1 MKIRHFFASFLL
13 ICACFAWNVSAGAI
27 SDSAPIKV
35 GLVYGSSAA
44 SSYALSASNGFQV
57 GYYADDSTFVPV
69 YSLAEKSVTVSYS
82 SGAYHVYNSAGA
94 ELCAVSQP
102 NMALSSSGQ
111 ITVSG
116 KNYLGDMMCSVRSNG
131 AINLINVI
139 DIQDYLKG
147 VVPTEMSSSWPV
159 EALKAQAVSARNY
172 VLNNLDRH
180 ESEGF
185 DICAAAHCQAYSGC
199 SRMAE
204 NSNRAVDET
213 DGIVATYNG
222 QIAQLFY
229 HASSGGST
237 ENCENV
243 WVASY
248 PYLVAVTTPYE
259 TLTEA
264 NNGLWSY
271 TVSSSEIT
279 SYLQSKGYNIGQVV
293 DFYVSQRNPSGNVHT
308 ITAVDAS
315 GKQVDISKE
324 SIIIK
329 LSKYFKSFHF
339 DITGGTVGAQAVYA
353 ETDTSA
359 PTVGQTMTNQIALD
373 YYINDQI
380 APQPLQ
386 DSYILSANGVAQ
398 SGPQSYFVQ
407 SVNGMEEIAQFAQVP
422 VGDVVDFPMD
432 DVADVPTTGGQTST
446 DIVPPS
452 GGTYSTFTITGKG
465 WGHNIGMSQQSAKGM
480 ADNGW
485 TYQQI
490 LAHFFPG
497 TTLEKIN

>member
-1 MKIRHFFASFLL
+1 MKLRRILSAFLL
-13 ICACFAWNVSAGAI
+13 ICACFAWNISVGAI

-35 GLVYGSSAA
+35 GLNYGSSAA
-44 SSYALSASNGFQV
+44 YSYTLSSSSGFQV
-57 GYYADDSTFVPV
+57 GYYAGDSTFVPV
-69 YSLAEKSVTVSYS
+69 YSLSEQSVNVSYS
-82 SGAYHVYNSAGA
+82 GGNYLVSNASGAQ
-94 ELCAVSQP
+94 LCAVAQD
-102 NMALSSSGQ
+102 NMALRSSGQ
-111 ITVSG
+111 ISVAG
-116 KNYLGDMMCSVRSNG
+116 KSYLGDMMCVVRSNG
-131 AINLINVI
+131 AVNLINVI

-172 VLNNLDRH
+172 VLNNLGRH

-213 DGIVATYNG
+213 DGVVATYNG
-222 QIAQLFY
+222 QLAQLFY

-248 PYLVAVTTPYE
+248 PYLVAVPTPYE

-264 NNGLWSY
+264 NNGLWNY
-271 TVSSSEIT
+271 TVTSDELT
-279 SYLQSKGYNIGQVV
+279 SYLQSKGYSIGQVV
-293 DFYVSQRNPSGNVHT
+293 DFYVSKRNPSGNVHT
-308 ITAVDAS
+308 VTAVDAS

-353 ETDTSA
+353 DLETAA
-359 PTVGQTMTNQIALD
+359 PAQTMEQVAVD
-373 YYINDQI
+373 YYINGEVAQ
-380 APQPLQ
+380 QPLQ
-386 DSYILSANGVAQ
+386 ESYILSSDGVAQ
-398 SGPQSYFVQ
+398 SGAQSYFVQ
-407 SVNGMEEIAQFAQVP
+407 SANGMEELAQGAQIP
-422 VGDVVDFPMD
+422 VET
-432 DVADVPTTGGQTST
+432 PTTTTPVTGGQTST
-446 DIVPPS
+446 EVVPPS

-465 WGHNIGMSQQSAKGM
+465 WGHNIGLSQQSAKGM

>member
-1 MKIRHFFASFLL
+1 MKLRRILFAFLL
-13 ICACFAWNVSAGAI
+13 ICACFAWNVSTGAL

-35 GLVYGSSAA
+35 GLQYGSSAA
-44 SSYALSASNGFQV
+44 YSYALSSSSGFQV
-57 GYYADDSTFVPV
+57 GYYANDSTFVSL
-69 YSLAEKSVTVSYS
+69 YSLADQSVTVSYS
-82 SGAYHVYNSAGA
+82 GGTYYVKNSAGA
-94 ELCAVSQP
+94 QLCAVAQD

-116 KNYLGDMMCSVRSNG
+116 KNYLGDMMCYARSNG

-172 VLNNLDRH
+172 VLNNLGRH

-199 SRMAE
+199 SRMAD

-213 DGIVATYNG
+213 DGVVATYNG
-222 QIAQLFY
+222 QLAQLFY

-271 TVSSSEIT
+271 TVTSDQLT

-353 ETDTSA
+353 DTETTA
-359 PTVGQTMTNQIALD
+359 PAVGQGTTNQVAVD
-373 YYINDQI
+373 YYVNGQI
-380 APQPLQ
+380 APQLLQ

-398 SGPQSYFVQ
+398 SGVQSYFVQ
-407 SVNGMEEIAQFAQVP
+407 SANGMEEMTQFAQVP
-422 VGDVVDFPMD
+422 TGDVTEFPMD
-432 DVADVPTTGGQTST
+432 DVADVPTTGQTST
-446 DIVPPS
+446 EVVAPS

-465 WGHNIGMSQQSAKGM
+465 WGHNIGLSQQSAKGM

-497 TTLEKIN
+497 TNLEKIN